1 MKVIFLQDVPQ
12 VAQAGQ
18 IKEVADGYARNYL
31 IPRKLAALAQS
42 QAVSQVESKVK
53 KLEIRLTAEMQEIAG
68 KLEGKEISLQAKA
81 GAKDK
86 LYGSITSA
94 DIAAQL
100 QSATGL
106 EIDKRKIELEEP
118 IRQLGS
124 YEITLKLGKDI
135 APKIKVTVTEEE
147 AEEKPVKKEKK
158 AAKKKEAPKTEKKPP
173 KKEKKAPE
181 KKEKAAKKKEAPKTE
196 KKPPK
201 KEKKAPEK
209 KEKAAETKKK
219 PTKAA
224 EKKTTKKTAEEPE
237 AVKKTKK
244 AAKAT
249 KKEAKVKK
257 VKKEEKTE

>member
-1 MKVIFLQDVPQ
+1 MKVIFLQDVPH

-42 QAVSQVESKVK
+42 HAVSQVESKVK
-53 KLEIRLTAEMQEIAG
+53 KLEVRLTAEMQEVAG
-68 KLEGKEISLQAKA
+68 KLEGKEFSLKAKA

-94 DIAAQL
+94 DIAAEL
-100 QSATGL
+100 QSVTGL
-106 EIDKRKIELEEP
+106 EIDKRKIELAEP

-147 AEEKPVKKEKK
+147 AEEKPPKKEKK
-158 AAKKKEAPKTEKKPP
+158 AAKKKEAPEAEEKETKKEAKKKTPKAEKKTA

-181 KKEKAAKKKEAPKTE
+181 KE
-196 KKPPK
+196 
-201 KEKKAPEK
+201 
-209 KEKAAETKKK
+209 EKAAEAKKKTTKKAAK
-219 PTKAA
+219 EPAAEKKKTAKTTKAV
-224 EKKTTKKTAEEPE
+224 EKKTTKK
-237 AVKKTKK
+237 K
-244 AAKAT
+244 A
-249 KKEAKVKK
+249 K

>member
-42 QAVSQVESKVK
+42 QAVSQVEGKVK
-53 KLEIRLTAEMQEIAG
+53 KLEIRLTAEMTELASQ
-68 KLEGKEISLQAKA
+68 LEGKEISLQAKA

-94 DIAAQL
+94 DIAAEL
-100 QSATGL
+100 QSTTGL

-124 YEITLKLGKDI
+124 YDIALKLGKDI

-147 AEEKPVKKEKK
+147 AEEKPIKKEKK
-158 AAKKKEAPKTEKKPP
+158 TAKKKEAPKAEEK
-173 KKEKKAPE
+173 E
-181 KKEKAAKKKEAPKTE
+181 AKKKAPKTE
-196 KKPPK
+196 KKPSK
-201 KEKKAPEK
+201 KEKKAPK
-209 KEKAAETKKK
+209 KEGKAAEAKKKTTKKVAK
-219 PTKAA
+219 EPEAEKKTKKAAKTTKAV
-224 EKKTTKKTAEEPE
+224 EKKTTKKTA
-237 AVKKTKK
+237 KT
-244 AAKAT
+244 T
-249 KKEAKVKK
+249 KKEAKA
-257 VKKEEKTE
+257 KKEEKTE